1 MVFIWFSLKCQTK
14 NGTGNISAQIDLS
27 VFQYYLNKTYVRKN
41 PEITLIYEI
50 LNLNLKKGRRKE

>member
-1 MVFIWFSLKCQTK
+1 MVQEIFLLKSILVFFSIILK
-14 NGTGNISAQIDLS
+14 
-27 VFQYYLNKTYVRKN
+27 KTYVRKN